1 MQNKFLI
8 LVCFYNAA
16 PFIERCVGSIM
27 SQDYKNYRV
36 IFVDDAS
43 TDATLD
49 LIDDNDKFI
58 KIRNEVNLT
67 ALENLH
73 NCIMN
78 HSNDDEIIV
87 ILDGD
92 DAFYGNKVLSYLN
105 DYYNENN
112 CLITYGQAVWTDGR
126 NGFARQ
132 YTIEQFNN
140 LRNSPW
146 MVSHLRTFRSSVYK
160 EIEKQDPD
168 FSCMKDKDGNF
179 YRITYDV
186 AMMYPIMEIS
196 GYDKVKFIEKVLY
209 LYNINNP
216 ISDHVLNQR
225 LQTEVHI
232 EINNKPKFKQ
242 IY

>member
-8 LVCFYNAA
+8 LTCFYNAA
-16 PFIERCVGSIM
+16 PFIEKCVGSII

-43 TDATLD
+43 TDNGLD
-49 LIDDNDKFI
+49 LVDDYEKFI
-58 KIRNEVNLT
+58 KIKNEVNLT

-78 HSNDDEIIV
+78 YAEDDEIIV

-105 DYYNENN
+105 DFYIEND
-112 CLITYGQAVWTDGR
+112 CLITYGQALWSNGQH
-126 NGFARQ
+126 GFASA

-140 LRNSPW
+140 LRKEPLR
-146 MVSHLRTFRSSVYK
+146 VSHLRTFRALVYK
-160 EIEKQDPD
+160 QIEKQDPD
-168 FSCMKDKDGNF
+168 FSCMKDKDGKF
-179 YRITYDV
+179 YRMTYDV

-196 GYDKVKFIEKVLY
+196 GYHKVKFIDKLLY

-216 ISDHVLNQR
+216 ISDHRVNQK
-225 LQTEVHI
+225 LQTDIHI